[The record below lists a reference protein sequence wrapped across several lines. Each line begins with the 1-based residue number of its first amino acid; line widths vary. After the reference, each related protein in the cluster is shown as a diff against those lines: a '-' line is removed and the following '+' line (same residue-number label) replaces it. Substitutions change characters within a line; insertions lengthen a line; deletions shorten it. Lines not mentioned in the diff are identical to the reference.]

1 MNRLLM
7 EALSLESAEQPK
19 APEFSQEELLTA
31 QLSVESAAL
40 DIQESAHTLEMIGYQ
55 LSELDHA
62 HATLESMSVSLESL
76 LEKDERGLDR
86 VAAEGYAIAARAVL
100 GDAMPQPVASL
111 ESFGGATE
119 SAHAT
124 QITLEGLVE
133 GAKKLWETIKRVVV
147 NAIRA
152 VRDYF
157 AKIFT
162 GVDGLNK
169 NINALTAKVNAA
181 ESGKLVVTAEGGKF
195 KVARGSDISWNGK
208 VDGAS
213 VLAGMKAVDD
223 NVVKPVSGMTDA
235 SETLYKDVISAF
247 KGGKLESVQEAIKA
261 AKKAGETLGATDETA
276 TALPGAYE
284 LKTKIEVGA
293 EGYMVSASVD
303 IKRSSDQVKDVEVDV
318 YSLADIKKML
328 AGVATMVGA
337 INKKQKTIDAI
348 VKMRQD
354 LTKEVDKW
362 AADLEAG
369 RIKTEI
375 TKAQAGHVM
384 RSAQSD
390 LVSSVAKMTNFLFSY
405 VRAILTAANSA
416 LGAYGEKKAE
426 GSSESSDGADEAS
439 TEADDAKKKGEDG
452 EGDEE
457 GKKDD
462 DAGEEGGDE
471 EEKEKKDDE

>member
-7 EALSLESAEQPK
+7 EALSLESAEQQSK

-62 HATLESMSVSLESL
+62 HATLEAMGASLESL
-76 LEKDERGLDR
+76 LAADERGLDR
-86 VAAEGYAIAARAVL
+86 VAAEGYTIAARAVL
-100 GDAMPQPVASL
+100 GDAMPMPVASL

-124 QITLEGLVE
+124 KVTMEGIVS

-152 VRDYF
+152 VKDFF

-169 NINALTAKVNAA
+169 NINALTAKVAAA
-181 ESGKLVVTAEGGKF
+181 EKAGHVVTAKDGKF
-195 KVARGSDISWNGK
+195 SVARGSDISWGGK
-208 VDGAS
+208 VDAAS
-213 VLAGMKAVDD
+213 VIKGMSEVDTNVTKRAGE
-223 NVVKPVSGMTDA
+223 VV
-235 SETLYKDVISAF
+235 ETAEVLYKDVTSAF
-247 KGGKLESVQEAIKA
+247 KGRNTELVKKAIA
-261 AKKAGETLGATDETA
+261 EAKKAGEKLGAKDDSKYT
-276 TALPGAYE
+276 LPGGHE
-284 LKTKIEVGA
+284 LVLTGKVGA
-293 EGYMVSASVD
+293 EGYLVSLSAD
-303 IKRSSDQVKDVEVDV
+303 IKRPGEQAKDVEVTAW
-318 YSLADIKKML
+318 SMGDIKKML
-328 AGVATMVGA
+328 SGVATMVGA
-337 INKKQKTIDAI
+337 VNKKKSNVEAI
-348 VKMRQD
+348 TKLREE

-375 TKAQAGHVM
+375 SQMQASNMM

-390 LVSSVAKMTNFLFSY
+390 MVSANAKLLGYLFTY
-405 VRAILTAANSA
+405 VRAVLAAANSA
-416 LGAYGEKKAE
+416 VSAYGEKKAE
-426 GSSESSDGADEAS
+426 AS
-439 TEADDAKKKGEDG
+439 TESEDA
-452 EGDEE
+452 
-457 GKKDD
+457 
-462 DAGEEGGDE
+462 
-471 EEKEKKDDE
+471 EEKGDDEEKKDEE